1 LRITGAGSRVESL
14 EEPTVVPR
22 GGGLGMRTI
31 RIWGVLALAVGA
43 VLLTG
48 PAPAS
53 AEFQL
58 DVYAGGALTNNVDL
72 SFTGIGGNG
81 STGA

>member
-1 LRITGAGSRVESL
+1 
-14 EEPTVVPR
+14 
-22 GGGLGMRTI
+22 MRTI